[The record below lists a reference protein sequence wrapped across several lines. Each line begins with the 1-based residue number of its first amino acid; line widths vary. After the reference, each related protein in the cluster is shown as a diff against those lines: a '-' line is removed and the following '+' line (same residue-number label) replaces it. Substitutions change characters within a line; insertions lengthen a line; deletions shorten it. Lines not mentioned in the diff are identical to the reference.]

1 MTAIPDGPIDLEG
14 RIMQASNAT
23 FVGDI
28 GETRV
33 VYKPIRGE
41 QPLWDFPGATL
52 AHREVAAY
60 LLSEALGWNIV
71 PTTVL
76 RDGPL
81 GPGMV
86 QLWKDSDAAQ
96 DPVLIVPEPDVENS
110 LRNGNLHILDAVD
123 QDDHPVSLL
132 HEDTEELRKMA
143 LYDVLSNNADRKA
156 GHILPMPDGH
166 RFGVDHGLTFHT
178 EPKLRTVLWG
188 WAGEPLRDDEISAV
202 TALRDALGSE
212 APAEIPDT
220 ASDSDNGI
228 GDTSASTNAL
238 ANLEEDL
245 SEFLTI
251 FELEALVDRCN
262 ALLQTGTF
270 PSPMGYGPAVPWP
283 VF

>member
-1 MTAIPDGPIDLEG
+1 MTEIPSGPIDLEG
-14 RIMQASNAT
+14 RIIQASNAT
-23 FVGDI
+23 FVGSIDD
-28 GETRV
+28 TRV

-60 LLSEALGWNIV
+60 LLSEALGWSIV
-71 PTTVL
+71 PTTIL

-86 QLWKDSDAAQ
+86 QLWKDSDSAQ
-96 DPVLIVPEPDVENS
+96 EPVLIVPDADVEQS
-110 LRNGNLHILDAVD
+110 LQAGNLHILDAVD
-123 QDDHPVSLL
+123 QDDHPISLL
-132 HEDTEELRKMA
+132 HEDTEALRKMA

-156 GHILPMPDGH
+156 GHILPMEDGH

-188 WAGEPLRDDEISAV
+188 WAGQPLTDDEVAAVTDLRDRLDSS
-202 TALRDALGSE
+202 TGDADGESLVETLGE
-212 APAEIPDT
+212 
-220 ASDSDNGI
+220 
-228 GDTSASTNAL
+228 L
-238 ANLEEDL
+238 
-245 SEFLTI
+245 LTV

-262 ALLQTGTF
+262 ALLRTGAF
-270 PSPMGYGPAVPWP
+270 PTPSGYGPAVPWP